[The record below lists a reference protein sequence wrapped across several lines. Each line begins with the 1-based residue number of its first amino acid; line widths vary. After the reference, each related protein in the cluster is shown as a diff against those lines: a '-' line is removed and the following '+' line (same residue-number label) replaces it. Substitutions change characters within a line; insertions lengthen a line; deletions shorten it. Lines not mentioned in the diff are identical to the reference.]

1 MRNLKKALAL
11 VVVFTMMLT
20 LFAGISTASA
30 ASDYSS
36 SVARMQK
43 FGIMK
48 GDGTGDLKPFAD
60 VTRAEFMTMLTR
72 ALGYEGAAEAA
83 KGATKFA
90 DVPADHWA
98 SGYVN
103 VAVQLGV
110 TKGKSED
117 TFAPDD
123 KVTVVEALAFIER
136 AMGYEVLAK
145 EKGGWPTGY
154 LVVAKDRNYGLKLL
168 DGVSEAATLPAP
180 RGLIAKLFD
189 NALNGPFYEIDSYSN
204 GVPTYKQ
211 DAGVTFLTKM
221 GYVQKKINGSDT
233 FIVAATPYY
242 GTDADK
248 VKLLAEDKG
257 GNLVEVKVKGYTAEE
272 LDQFMGKRVKAYYDD
287 DDDDKLIDIQLADKD
302 KTVVVAAKEI
312 SKDGNQI
319 KIKDKDGTE
328 TKYDAKDG
336 KIGAMVNWKFKIA
349 DNADIFAA
357 GDLFGDEKDL
367 IEATAVIFDGKVD
380 FVYGFKYTKPGKVSG
395 TVDNSVTGAKRII
408 TSAGTY
414 YIDKDKDNKAKYV
427 EIVNNDKV
435 VSLADV
441 KDDQIVYVAAE
452 NDAKVEDNAKD
463 NRVKVLVLTD
473 TVVGELKAATLDGSN
488 KATKVRIDSKT
499 YDVYTPATLASWS
512 VAFGDTVKARMTR
525 DGKVFELV
533 FEDGSVSKDYAIV
546 LNAVVDINKYGEETF
561 YIKLLKSDGTKTEY
575 VADSAA
581 KDTLEGMFKLT
592 SMPGNTYP
600 IKGSLVKYELN
611 SDNKVI
617 KLTVADNLTAKTV
630 NDVDKRR
637 LADKVAKEDAVLFN
651 VEDAK
656 LGSWTS
662 INGTSYSKF
671 SDGSDADASVINW
684 DNLSNGNNVTQYI
697 LDDGYIV
704 AANFTGA
711 SAGDKYAVIADKFAI
726 KDGKNHLVLI
736 TKDGKVEYDSSVA
749 ISHNVGDF
757 VTYTL
762 NAEGKVAT
770 AATTGVTVTS
780 SVYEIQ
786 DVTKNIIKV
795 NDTPYSFADD
805 VVVYYNKN
813 LDPTEDFEALTK
825 GDLYK
830 YMEVK
835 LYIKNGEVIAVAVS
849 KK

>member
-257 GNLVEVKVKGYTAEE
+257 GSLVEVKVKGYTAEE

-302 KTVVVAAKEI
+302 KTVVVVAKEI
-312 SKDGNQI
+312 SKDGDKI
-319 KIKDKDGTE
+319 KIKDTSDVE
-328 TKYDAKDG
+328 TNYEMQDD
-336 KIGAMVNWKFKIA
+336 KIGAVANWNFSVTDETA
-349 DNADIFAA
+349 FEAA
-357 GDLFGDEKDL
+357 GVFGDKKDL

-380 FVYGFKYTKPGKVSG
+380 FVYGFKYEAPVKVSS
-395 TVDNSVTGAKRII
+395 TVDNTVTGAK
-408 TSAGTY
+408 
-414 YIDKDKDNKAKYV
+414 YIRTDGGSKYINKDKDNKAKFT
-427 EIVNNDKV
+427 EIVKDGEIV
-435 VSLADV
+435 ELADL
-441 KDDQIVYVAAE
+441 AE
-452 NDAKVEDNAKD
+452 NDILYVATEKADASESNAKD
-463 NRVKVLVLTD
+463 NRIKFLVVSD
-473 TVVGELKAATLDGSN
+473 TVIGEFKAAKLNGSN
-488 KATKVRIDSKT
+488 KAEKVKIDSTT
-499 YDVYTPATLASWS
+499 YEVYPGKEKVYNAVDSDFDDWDN
-512 VAFGDTVKARMTR
+512 VKFGDTIKARLTK
-525 DGKVFELV
+525 DGKVYEIV
-533 FEDGSVSKDYAIV
+533 KESGATAEGYSIV
-546 LNAVVDINKYGEETF
+546 LNKATETDRYSNKSKYV
-561 YIKLLKSDGTKTEY
+561 KVLKADGTEVEY
-575 VADSAA
+575 KVNKDSDADVNFASIA
-581 KDTLEGMFKLT
+581 
-592 SMPGNTYP
+592 
-600 IKGSLVKYELN
+600 KGSLVKIELN
-611 SDNKVI
+611 ADSEIVKVTSATGVPAVDQKANDI
-617 KLTVADNLTAKTV
+617 SKRKLAGGL
-630 NDVDKRR
+630 
-637 LADKVAKEDAVLFN
+637 VAKEDAILFN
-651 VEDAK
+651 MTNAYVDTSDDAE
-656 LGSWTS
+656 
-662 INGTSYSKF
+662 
-671 SDGSDADASVINW
+671 ADVIGWN
-684 DNLSNGNNVTQYI
+684 NLSDNNTVTYYFT
-697 LDDGYIV
+697 DDGYIV
-704 AANFTGA
+704 AAMFIDA
-711 SAGDKYAVIADKFAI
+711 SADVSYAVITDKTTI
-726 KDGKNHLVLI
+726 KDNKHRVALI
-736 TKDGKVEYDSSVA
+736 TKDGAVEYDVDGTIAQTAGAVISFTLTADSKVNTSV
-749 ISHNVGDF
+749 N
-757 VTYTL
+757 
-762 NAEGKVAT
+762 
-770 AATTGVTVTS
+770 TVS
-780 SVYEIQ
+780 YAVYGEIQ
-786 DVTKNIIKV
+786 DVTSNIIKV
-795 NDTPYSFADD
+795 NDTIYTFADD
-805 VVVYYNKN
+805 VVVYYNK
-813 LDPTEDFEALTK
+813 DFDVTEDFEALTK
-825 GDLYK
+825 DDLYK
-830 YMEVK
+830 YMDVR
-835 LYIKNGEVIAVAVS
+835 LFLNADGDVAVVGIQ